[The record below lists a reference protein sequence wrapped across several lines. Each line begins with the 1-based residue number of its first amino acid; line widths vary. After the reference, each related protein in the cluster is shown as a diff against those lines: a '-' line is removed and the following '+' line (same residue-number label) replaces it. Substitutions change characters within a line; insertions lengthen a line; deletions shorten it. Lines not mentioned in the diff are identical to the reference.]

1 MWLLSTRDNRSI
13 RVQNYLV
20 SNPGRIVTLSAAAI
34 ELNISKY
41 NIQRDLEALNDI
53 YLTQFQNDIPS
64 FEFSSDHKSIRISK
78 IQMIHVEQ
86 LKRELLQHSTK
97 MMLLNSFFLEE
108 YKTADA
114 ILHDINISYT
124 LLRKYIRDMNDYLAQ
139 SDILISNNFT
149 LIGDELNI
157 RRLMFETYY
166 LYYDLDESVLQ
177 TYYLTTVSDF
187 QEHLPDDIKKS
198 PTRIKTYR
206 IMRIIWFLRIR
217 NKHSLS
223 TNINFID
230 FSKLEKV
237 DNYSYLLAIKNY
249 DLLNVNLPPEQRD
262 LEIEYGLFV
271 SIVMGGVRIPD
282 LSQAL
287 VPHMQERLAQI
298 SNVIQDEF
306 TLIFRK
312 ELEVEELNAIMQQ
325 LLISNIQLVMMHRTI
340 IQHPM
345 YKSADLLL
353 YSVSHEL
360 SLNIGERLSVLCNIS
375 IAELEKSLLIEYM
388 TVFHHFI
395 IETQGKYLPNINIVI
410 DMIDMP
416 NLKDETQRILE
427 EYVLF
432 KINVVDNDT
441 SENIDIIISDIPL
454 LDKGTTNIV
463 WRGLPDY
470 DDLFSFHKIAG
481 LMIRDKLRT

>member
-1 MWLLSTRDNRSI
+1 MWLLSTRDTRTV

-20 SNPGRIVTLSAAAI
+20 SNPGKKVTLAAAAI

-41 NIQRDLEALNDI
+41 NIQRDLESLEDI
-53 YLTQFQNDIPS
+53 YNTYFAKDIPS
-64 FEFSSDHKSIRISK
+64 FEFSSDHKSIQISK

-86 LKRELLQHSTK
+86 LKRELLQQSTK
-97 MMLLNSFFLEE
+97 MLLLNYFFLEK

-124 LLRKYIRDMNDYLAQ
+124 LLRKYIRDMNEYLSK
-139 SDILISNNFT
+139 SDIMISSEFT
-149 LIGDELNI
+149 LIGNELNI

-166 LYYDLDESVLQ
+166 LYYDLDETTMQ
-177 TYYLTTVSDF
+177 NYYLKTISSAQDL
-187 QEHLPDDIKKS
+187 LPENIKQS

-223 TNINFID
+223 EDINFID
-230 FSKLEKV
+230 FSKLEV
-237 DNYSYLLAIKNY
+237 IDNFTYNLAIKNY
-249 DLLNVNLPPEQRD
+249 QLLNVNLPEKQQN

-271 SIVMGGVRIPD
+271 GIVMGGIKVPTLYD
-282 LSQAL
+282 VL
-287 VPHMQERLAQI
+287 VPHMHDKLSEIANI
-298 SNVIQDEF
+298 VQDEF
-306 TLIFRK
+306 TLIFGK
-312 ELEVEELNAIMQQ
+312 EILPDELDSIMQQ
-325 LLISNIQLVMMHRTI
+325 LLISNVQLIMMHRTI

-345 YKSADLLL
+345 YKSVDLML
-353 YSVSHEL
+353 YSVSYEL
-360 SLNIGERLSVLCNIS
+360 ALNIGERLSILCNIS
-375 IAELEKSLLIEYM
+375 ISDLEKSLLIEYM

-395 IETQGKYLPNINIVI
+395 IKTQGTYLPNINIVI
-410 DMIDMP
+410 DMIDLP
-416 NLKDETQRILE
+416 NLKDETHRILD

-432 KINVVDNDT
+432 KINVLDNID

-454 LDKGTTNIV
+454 LDQHTTNIV

-481 LMIRDKLRT
+481 RIIRDKLRT